1 MTILFAV
8 VLPLF
13 LFIGAMV
20 ISVGSWYTHARHL
33 QTKADAG
40 AFAGGV
46 SWAFPCGSTIDA
58 NIESYARQY
67 VGQHV
72 KADGV
77 PYSTTTFNPQV
88 GRVQGDQIHAV
99 LNGPDYYDGDTNPTP
114 PEKTDPAG
122 SICAART
129 LDVKATEENSPL
141 LWGWLPFAPDIKR
154 KARIEIQEG
163 EAFTGVLPIAVRVP
177 KPVSAAAIF
186 YDETPG
192 PSTYGNILAARY
204 MCEPDPAV
212 NPIPGLPTGLGG
224 WTTLDLTNTQ
234 GPRTTASPGGTSI
247 CPDWAT
253 VNVPATA
260 GVAIA
265 LSYRRAC
272 AARGTGPCFNV
283 PGSFTK
289 VDQLCNQV
297 TSGGVPLAECLY
309 ATGNGASQTVRSG
322 LQFIRG
328 YSPGTTADNA
338 PELESVWLDG
348 AGGTNCYAYFSAPVV
363 NSCSV
368 TLHAQVDAGPA
379 STADTE
385 VRYKLVA
392 GNTSDQED
400 DPPGVCGNNYNASPA
415 PGCDLS
421 PSWQTSVTLDSQYA
435 RHAIAIQVR
444 LRNITNPASFGL
456 PLACANNYNN
466 NCRWFF
472 TGGPR
477 TQNEPTDAQIFNNPV
492 QRSFMGDIDLSGPLK
507 WLHVGA
513 DTDCDGAINLGVGPP
528 AGETGEAASV
538 PTGNRCFFVDM
549 GLQGAIARDQDEY
562 PIAFNISTTSQHQL
576 LDCDPNIPQGQI
588 DDAIAQ
594 GCGPLYRSH
603 DFVQTPLCP
612 NQNSIFNLPQPAP
625 WQDWDPKTCVKTRP
639 TSSGNQLK
647 MGFNFRFFGDKNNP
661 SCPADITPGSPGF
674 QWGRNYWNDANNPN
688 DTVTVNGVTY
698 DTTYT
703 ELGPAG
709 KHDYAIPEGDPRLVT
724 LFFTPYD
731 SFGSSGQATYPVV
744 GLGRFYI
751 TGYGR
756 SGTIDDP
763 CNGGDSSGVIG
774 AGRLPPPDLKF
785 GNNYFVW
792 GHFVKDVVLGGSAT
806 PSGVLCDPSS
816 LTPCIATLVE

>member
-1 MTILFAV
+1 MIVLFAV

-13 LFIGAMV
+13 LFIGAIV
-20 ISVGSWYTHARHL
+20 VSVGSWYTHGKHL
-33 QTKADAG
+33 QTKVDAG

-58 NIESYARQY
+58 NIENYARQY
-67 VGQHV
+67 IGQHT
-72 KADGV
+72 KADGS
-77 PYSTTTFNPQV
+77 PFSTTTFNPQV
-88 GRVQGDQIHAV
+88 GKVQGDQIHAV

-114 PEKTDPAG
+114 LEKTDPAG

-129 LDVKATEENSPL
+129 LDVKGTEENSPL

-163 EAFTGVLPIAVRVP
+163 EAFTGLLPIAVRVP

-192 PSTYGNILAARY
+192 VSYGTILDARY
-204 MCEPDPAV
+204 MCEPDPVV
-212 NPIPGLPTGLGG
+212 NPIPGIPTGLGG
-224 WTTLDLTNTQ
+224 WTTLDVTNTQ
-234 GPRTTASPGGTSI
+234 GPKKTSI
-247 CPDWAT
+247 CPDWAN
-253 VNVPATA
+253 VDVPATA

-272 AARGTGPCFNV
+272 AAVGTGQCFNV
-283 PGSFTK
+283 PGSFTT
-289 VDQLCNQV
+289 VDQLCRQV
-297 TSGGVPLAECLY
+297 TTGGVPLAQCFF

-328 YSPGTTADNA
+328 YAAGTADPA

-348 AGGTNCYAYFSAPVV
+348 GSGTNCYAYFSAPVV
-363 NSCSV
+363 NQCSA

-379 STADTE
+379 TPANTE

-392 GNTSDQED
+392 GNTSDQDD
-400 DPPGVCGNNYNASPA
+400 DPPAAGGLDCGNNYQPDCELTGGSA
-415 PGCDLS
+415 P
-421 PSWQTSVTLDSQYA
+421 VALDQQYA
-435 RHAIAIQVR
+435 RHAFAIQVR
-444 LRNITNPASFGL
+444 LRFLDPVPPGL
-456 PLACANNYNN
+456 PPECANDYNN

-472 TGGPR
+472 TGAVR
-477 TQNEPTDAQIFNNPV
+477 TQNDPTDAQIFNNPV
-492 QRSFMGDIDLSGPLK
+492 QRSFMGDIDLSGPIK
-507 WLHVGA
+507 WLHLGA
-513 DTDCDGAINLGVGPP
+513 DTDSPCDGAINLGVGPP
-528 AGETGEAASV
+528 PGDTGEAASV

-562 PIAFNISTTSQHQL
+562 PIAFNLSTTSQHQL

-594 GCGPLYRSH
+594 GCEPFYKGH

-639 TSSGNQLK
+639 TASGNQLK

-703 ELGPAG
+703 ELGPVG

-731 SFGSSGQATYPVV
+731 SFGFNGQQTFPVV

-756 SGTIDDP
+756 AGTIDDP
-763 CNGGDSSGVIG
+763 CNGGDMSGIPG
-774 AGRLPPPDLKF
+774 AGRLPPPDLNF

-792 GHFVKDVVLGGSAT
+792 GHFVKDVVLSGSAT